1 MPPLT
6 MQAAVTRGRHQIELE
21 RLPIPEPGPGEVRVR
36 VRACGVC
43 GTDLHLFGSGFFA
56 PGTTPGHEMAG
67 EVDALG
73 DGVEGPKPGDLVAIE
88 PLHACG
94 TCRTC
99 RAGLDAICREIQVHG
114 IHRPGG
120 FAEYLTV
127 PARRL
132 FPVPADLDPT
142 VAALT
147 EPMAVVVHGLRR
159 GNLAEGQRVL
169 VLGAGSVGLLAV
181 VAARALGAGD
191 VWLTAR
197 HPHQAK
203 LGEHLGATR
212 VLSEAEASTVELD
225 RLGKEAPIDLVI
237 ETVGGSADTLNAAAA
252 AVCPGGTISVVGVFM
267 GRVTLDALPLFMK
280 ESTLAWSNCYTHP
293 HEGHTGADFETA
305 VEIVASRRDVLAEMN
320 THGLPLEQVERAFA
334 VASDKKSG
342 AIKVTVL
349 P

>member
-1 MPPLT
+1 
-6 MQAAVTRGRHQIELE
+6 MQAAVTRGRHQIEVE
-21 RLPIPEPGPGEVRVR
+21 RLPLPEPGPGEVRVR

-56 PGTTPGHEMAG
+56 PGTTPGHEIAG

-73 DGVEGPKPGDLVAIE
+73 DGVEGPKPGDLVAVE
-88 PLHACG
+88 PLHSCG
-94 TCRTC
+94 TCRSC
-99 RAGLDAICREIQVHG
+99 RQGLDAICREAQIHG
-114 IHRPGG
+114 IQRPGG

-142 VAALT
+142 VAALA

-212 VLSEAEASTVELD
+212 VLAEAEASTAELD

-252 AVCPGGTISVVGVFM
+252 AVCPGGAISVVGVFM
-267 GRVTLDALPLFMK
+267 DRVTLDAMPLFMK
-280 ESTLAWSNCYTHP
+280 ESTLAWSTCYSHP
-293 HEGHTGADFETA
+293 HEGHEGADFETA
-305 VEIVASRRDVLAEMN
+305 VEIVAAHRDTLAEMN
-320 THGLPLEQVERAFA
+320 THDTPLDEIERAFA
-334 VASDKKSG
+334 VASDKKGG
-342 AIKVTVL
+342 AVKVTVL

>member
-1 MPPLT
+1 
-6 MQAAVTRGRHQIELE
+6 MQAAVTSGPQQIGIE
-21 RLPIPEPGPGEVRVR
+21 RLPLPEPGPGEVRVR

-43 GTDLHLFGSGFFA
+43 GSDLHLFGSGFFA
-56 PGTTPGHEMAG
+56 PGTTPGHEIAG

-73 DGVEGPKPGDLVAIE
+73 DGVEGPKPGDLVAVE
-88 PLHACG
+88 PLHSCG
-94 TCRTC
+94 TCRIC
-99 RAGLDAICREIQVHG
+99 QQGLDAICREAQIHG

-132 FPVPADLDPT
+132 FPVPAHLDPT
-142 VAALT
+142 VAALS

-169 VLGAGSVGLLAV
+169 VVGAGSVGLLAV

-212 VLSEAEASTVELD
+212 VLSEAEASTAELD
-225 RLGKEAPIDLVI
+225 RLGREAPIDLVI

-267 GRVTLDALPLFMK
+267 NRMTLDAMPLFVK
-280 ESTLAWSNCYTHP
+280 ESTLAWSNCYAHP
-293 HEGHTGADFETA
+293 HEGADFETA
-305 VEIVASRRDVLAEMN
+305 IELVAANCDALAATN
-320 THGLPLEQVERAFA
+320 THGVPLDEIERAFA
-334 VASDKKSG
+334 LASDKKSG
-342 AIKVTVL
+342 AVKVTVL

>member
-1 MPPLT
+1 MSPLT
-6 MQAAVTRGRHQIELE
+6 MQAAVTRGKQRIEIE
-21 RLPIPEPGPGEVRVR
+21 RLPLPEPEPGEVRVR

-43 GTDLHLFGSGFFA
+43 GTDLHLFGRGFFA

-73 DGVEGPKPGDLVAIE
+73 DGVEGPKPGDLVAVE
-88 PLHACG
+88 PLRSCG

-99 RAGLDAICREIQVHG
+99 REGLDAICRETQIHG

-120 FAEYLTV
+120 FAEYVTV

-132 FPVPADLDPT
+132 FAVPPDLDPAL
-142 VAALT
+142 AALT

-159 GNLAEGQRVL
+159 GALRGGQRVL

-181 VAARALGAGD
+181 VAARALGAGE

-203 LGEHLGATR
+203 LGKHFGATR
-212 VLSEAEASTVELD
+212 VLTEAEGSTTELD
-225 RLGKEAPIDLVI
+225 RLGKQAPIDLVV
-237 ETVGGSADTLNAAAA
+237 ETVGGDADTLNAAAA

-267 GRVTLDALPLFMK
+267 GRVTLDGLPLFMK
-280 ESTLAWSNCYTHP
+280 ESTLAWSNCYAHP
-293 HEGHTGADFETA
+293 HEGADFETA
-305 VEIVASRRDVLAEMN
+305 VEIVSARRDVLAEMN
-320 THGLPLEQVERAFA
+320 THGVPLDEIERAFA
-334 VASDKKSG
+334 VASDKKGG
-342 AIKVTVL
+342 AVKVTVL

>member
-1 MPPLT
+1 MSPPT
-6 MQAAVTRGRHQIELE
+6 MQAAVTRGKHQIELE

-73 DGVEGPKPGDLVAIE
+73 DGVEGPKPGDLVAVE
-88 PLHACG
+88 PLHSCG

-99 RAGLDAICREIQVHG
+99 RQGLDAICRETQVHG

-120 FAEYLTV
+120 FAEYVTV

-132 FPVPADLDPT
+132 FPVPPTLDPAL
-142 VAALT
+142 AALT

-159 GNLAEGQRVL
+159 GALSPGQRVL

-181 VAARALGAGD
+181 AAARALGAGE

-212 VLSEAEASTVELD
+212 VLTEAEASAAELD
-225 RLGKEAPIDLVI
+225 RLGREAPIDLVV
-237 ETVGGSADTLNAAAA
+237 ETVGGDADTLNAAAA
-252 AVCPGGTISVVGVFM
+252 AVCPGGTVSVVGIFM
-267 GRVTLDALPLFMK
+267 GPVTLHALPLLMK
-280 ESTLAWSNCYTHP
+280 ESTLAWSNCYAHP
-293 HEGHTGADFETA
+293 HEGHAGADFETA
-305 VEIVASRRDVLAEMN
+305 VEIVAARRDALAEMN
-320 THGLPLEQVERAFA
+320 THGVPLDEIERAFA
-334 VASDKKSG
+334 VASDKKG
-342 AIKVTVL
+342 GTVKVTVL